1 LNIIFCILINLL
13 LFSSWYT
20 FLFNK
25 RGFIPFVDRLIGTS
39 VFALTQIILTEM
51 LLGVLFKA
59 LYSSSLL
66 SLNLIISM
74 TVLTYSLRFGS
85 VTTGTP
91 LSVYIMS
98 VFVELGEQSKRF
110 FSIIGND
117 IILILIFSLFCI
129 LIGWM
134 IFIAYLFPS
143 YTWDALWYHLPIV
156 GYIMQNGAVQEL
168 ANNSFIEQFI
178 NIFPKNI
185 ELFFLWNIIFL
196 KSDVLIDLSQ
206 MLFTLVGVLAVFSMA
221 IKLEIREKYAMY
233 AALLFFFT
241 PVIILQSTTNY
252 VDIAIS
258 VLFLTSLNF
267 LISDGVLTSRNNVP
281 GINNIKQRKMF
292 LLMGGL
298 TTGIL
303 LGAKGSGPL
312 FLVILSALVMIQKV
326 RKYMTYT
333 RNPDMLKEYKA
344 RKVMK
349 SYLIYF
355 IVPAVIMGGYWYM
368 KNWVLYD
375 NPVYP
380 MEVSIMGKV
389 FFKGLYK
396 DMIEPVPDAIN
407 KLSFFA
413 RPIYVWM
420 ENIEFYLYDSRLGGL
435 GPIWFILFIP
445 SLVFSTSHALKNRKY
460 QFLAVVAI
468 IMTGFFIYP
477 RHWTPRYVI
486 FIVGLGALSFAYIM
500 DCFYGS
506 DKIIRLIV
514 LLLAA
519 YTFLTANSPCVT
531 PAQIKHF
538 VNLPASER
546 TIARHAPYNIDIH
559 ARQEYGHWIWISD
572 NIKTGET
579 LAYTFE
585 PLFLSPLWNSG
596 FSNSITYIKAESY
609 NQWLKGLERN
619 MASYVLVRTKS
630 KEDKWVE
637 ASFSLI
643 WMGMRERFNVEY
655 ADDHYKIIKFLK

>member
-1 LNIIFCILINLL
+1 
-13 LFSSWYT
+13 
-20 FLFNK
+20 
-25 RGFIPFVDRLIGTS
+25 
-39 VFALTQIILTEM
+39 
-51 LLGVLFKA
+51 
-59 LYSSSLL
+59 
-66 SLNLIISM
+66 M

-85 VTTGTP
+85 VTAGTP
-91 LSVYIMS
+91 LSVYIIS
-98 VFVELGEQSKRF
+98 VFVELGEKSKRF

-117 IILILIFSLFCI
+117 IILTLIFSLFCI

-221 IKLEIREKYAMY
+221 IKLEIREEYAMY

-258 VLFLTSLNF
+258 VLFLAALNF
-267 LISDGVLTSRNNVP
+267 LISNCELTSWNSVMV
-281 GINNIKQRKMF
+281 INNIKQRKMF
-292 LLMGGL
+292 LLLGGL

-326 RKYMTYT
+326 RKYMAYT
-333 RNPDMLKEYKA
+333 RNPDMLKEYIA

-355 IVPAVIMGGYWYM
+355 IVPAVMMGGYWYM

-380 MEVSIMGKV
+380 MDVSIMGKV
-389 FFKGLYK
+389 LFKGLYK
-396 DMIEPVPDAIN
+396 DMIEPVPDTIK

-420 ENIEFYLYDSRLGGL
+420 EHIEFYLYDSRLGGL

-445 SLVFSTSHALKNRKY
+445 SLVFSTLHALKNRKY

-500 DCFYGS
+500 DFFYVR
-506 DKIIRLIV
+506 DRIIRLIV
-514 LLLAA
+514 LLLTA
-519 YTFLTANSPCVT
+519 YTFLTVNSPCVT

-596 FSNSITYIKAESY
+596 FSNSIIYIKAESY
-609 NQWLKGLERN
+609 NEWLKDLEMN
-619 MASYVLVRTKS
+619 MVSYVLVRTKS

-637 ASFSLI
+637 ASYSLI

-655 ADDHYKIIKFLK
+655 ADDHYKIIRFLK